1 MAHGTYVTVAC
12 RFDPEQRYIVRNT
25 GTHPHMIYTDQE
37 NEWLSKPNRTKRVS
51 NQTADGSAPK
61 QQQDYRKH
69 DWAITTTIE
78 VDGVSYVMP
87 VQV

>member
-1 MAHGTYVTVAC
+1 
-12 RFDPEQRYIVRNT
+12 
-25 GTHPHMIYTDQE
+25 MIYTADE
-37 NEWLSKPNRTKRVS
+37 HDWLSTPKKKKRVS

-61 QQQDYRKH
+61 TQDWRKH

-78 VDGVSYVMP
+78 IDGVSHVMP

>member
-1 MAHGTYVTVAC
+1 
-12 RFDPEQRYIVRNT
+12 
-25 GTHPHMIYTDQE
+25 MIYTAEEHD
-37 NEWLSKPNRTKRVS
+37 WLSRPKKKQKRVS
-51 NQTADGSAPK
+51 IQTADGRPPR
-61 QQQDYRKH
+61 DMRKH

>member
-1 MAHGTYVTVAC
+1 
-12 RFDPEQRYIVRNT
+12 
-25 GTHPHMIYTDQE
+25 MIYTAQE
-37 NEWLSKPNRTKRVS
+37 HDWLSTPKKKKRVS

-61 QQQDYRKH
+61 TQDYRKH

>member
-1 MAHGTYVTVAC
+1 
-12 RFDPEQRYIVRNT
+12 
-25 GTHPHMIYTDQE
+25 MIYTAQE
-37 NEWLSKPNRTKRVS
+37 HDWLSTPKKKKRVS

-61 QQQDYRKH
+61 QQQDWRKH

-78 VDGVSYVMP
+78 VDGRTYVMP

>member
-1 MAHGTYVTVAC
+1 
-12 RFDPEQRYIVRNT
+12 
-25 GTHPHMIYTDQE
+25 MIYTDQE
-37 NEWLSKPNRTKRVS
+37 NEWLNKPKKNKPMKNKRVS

-61 QQQDYRKH
+61 TQDYRKH